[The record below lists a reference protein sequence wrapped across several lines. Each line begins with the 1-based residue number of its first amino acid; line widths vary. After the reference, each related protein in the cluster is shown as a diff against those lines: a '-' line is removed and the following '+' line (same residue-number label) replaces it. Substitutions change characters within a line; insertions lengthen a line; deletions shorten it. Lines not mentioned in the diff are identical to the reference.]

1 MREFIS
7 ECSSLRDVAAAVACV
22 ETRLEIG
29 PSRIAELGKE
39 TDSKIK
45 CKTFFK
51 KIEANISKEKLF
63 KGILG
68 LLQLALW
75 R

>member
-1 MREFIS
+1 MREPIS

-29 PSRIAELGKE
+29 ASRIAELDKE
-39 TDSKIK
+39 TDFKIK

-51 KIEANISKEKLF
+51 KIGANVSKEKLF
-63 KGILG
+63 KGRLG
-68 LLQLALW
+68 LLQIALL